1 VFILILTSQFAC
13 IKHAYT
19 HYKITLHAFM
29 AKLQHGEFLGIPHD
43 ELDCEIFEWVLP
55 ETLSKYPMGKVD
67 RLISE

>member
-1 VFILILTSQFAC
+1 
-13 IKHAYT
+13 
-19 HYKITLHAFM
+19 M
-29 AKLQHGEFLGIPHD
+29 AKLQHGKFLGIPHD